1 MNCEFHKD
9 REAVAKCKVCGKD
22 LCEECNK
29 VNQKYSACPSCAK
42 STLQTYHQ
50 NIKRGLMFNVLSI
63 ICSVAFVVMYV
74 VALALQKLNLGYI
87 IAGAIIIAI
96 LVPASI
102 FMLCYSLRNMKE
114 YKEVIEVAGSQ
125 GPKNNQK

>member
-1 MNCEFHKD
+1 MNCEYHKD

-22 LCEECNK
+22 LCEECDK
-29 VNQKYSACPSCAK
+29 VNQKYSACPNCAK

-50 NIKRGLMFNVLSI
+50 NIKRGFLFNILSI
-63 ICSVAFVVMYV
+63 VCSVAFLVMYV
-74 VALALQKLNLGYI
+74 VAPALQKLNLGYI

-102 FMLCYSLRNMKE
+102 FMLCYSLRNMKA
-114 YKEVIEVAGSQ
+114 YKEIIDLADT
-125 GPKNNQK
+125 K

>member
-22 LCEECNK
+22 LCEECDK

-42 STLQTYHQ
+42 TTLQTYHQ
-50 NIKRGLMFNVLSI
+50 NIKRGFLFNILSI

-74 VALALQKLNLGYI
+74 VALALQKLSLGYI
-87 IAGAIIIAI
+87 IAGAVIIAI

-102 FMLCYSLRNMKE
+102 LMLLYSLKNMKA
-114 YKEVIEVAGSQ
+114 YKQIIELSEAKEQ
-125 GPKNNQK
+125 KNDQE